1 MCGGYQPA
9 GFILGCMFQEQV
21 GSFTPQCQKQQ
32 SFPPGTH
39 IYTGSGSL
47 QADHII
53 SLEKRLKASAWEQIL
68 PAASLS
74 VCGVQEISLM
84 CPVCPPLFILITDQR
99 LRGSTRRIVSES
111 LWWLSLCV
119 LGISSLQSVLW
130 HTPHPFLALR
140 NSSKCLESTRG
151 FQFSY
156 QSCNRL
162 ISFCTSLL
170 SFWWDVGVVGG
181 KHMCCVS
188 SPKYKCVLLH

>member
-74 VCGVQEISLM
+74 VCGVQ
-84 CPVCPPLFILITDQR
+84 
-99 LRGSTRRIVSES
+99 
-111 LWWLSLCV
+111 
-119 LGISSLQSVLW
+119 
-130 HTPHPFLALR
+130 
-140 NSSKCLESTRG
+140 
-151 FQFSY
+151 
-156 QSCNRL
+156 
-162 ISFCTSLL
+162 
-170 SFWWDVGVVGG
+170 
-181 KHMCCVS
+181 
-188 SPKYKCVLLH
+188 